1 MKPENNYIE
10 YDVAKQISE
19 SLINSVIGDDIVDA
33 KAEKW
38 LSEDKTAIE
47 LVEKLSDENKIKEIC
62 TEFNDIEKRRV
73 RNIRRLTVDALKRK
87 TGRRQMIIVRYV
99 IASCAAAIA
108 VLSFLV
114 FNENEKQDENN
125 LASDRQIIERPILI
139 LSNGKSIDLKVDN
152 KDILDSQMIVNNR
165 NGKLN
170 YKTSTDN
177 KKNEEEL
184 FHRLVVPR
192 MQTFSV
198 ILSDGTLV
206 TLNAN
211 SEIHYPAIFK
221 GKQRKIDLKGEA
233 YFKVTKDA
241 KPFIVHVEG
250 VDIKVYG
257 TEFNVNTHTINQIRT
272 TLISGSVGVTVNSS
286 PEVIMKPK
294 QSSVVNLSENSCVVS
309 DVSVSQYVSWMNGDF
324 IYENANVT
332 SMLNDVAAWYGVE
345 IYYDA
350 SLFKDVVVSAAFNR
364 AESLNKILKSIGDIV
379 NVKFVKIDNNR
390 YVIE

>member
-177 KKNEEEL
+177 KKNEEES

-233 YFKVTKDA
+233 YFKVTKNA